1 MELYSDKH
9 PNSTMRGTGFKDER
23 KAKNTLEII
32 KYRSPKYQFDVVN
45 TMYNRARYHPNQTSE
60 MRKAMKVFKNWM
72 KKYKKE
78 KVKYKYLSLDEIREY
93 NVKSDFIDKLE
104 EVNGKYYKLQYI
116 PIGKYDYLS
125 YRNHMIGK
133 ILKKKLSDK
142 SILKLISFGYN
153 PIK

>member
-1 MELYSDKH
+1 
-9 PNSTMRGTGFKDER
+9 
-23 KAKNTLEII
+23 
-32 KYRSPKYQFDVVN
+32 
-45 TMYNRARYHPNQTSE
+45 MYNRARYHPNQTSE